1 MSFFKPDF
9 DYKPTDSLYTAHQ
22 PKEYKPLEK
31 MFSGSDL
38 VPFINIF
45 AKQLDDEDL
54 YRFYANICLSFKT
67 SVNVC
72 DSESFLVKFLEAF
85 MFTIRKTFPDMESS
99 DIDELTEK
107 INQLN
112 KTLAKHLK
120 SGNVENKYLLP
131 LALGL
136 IEAML
141 SYESY

>member
-9 DYKPTDSLYTAHQ
+9 DYKPSESLFTNHESKKYQ
-22 PKEYKPLEK
+22 PLEK
-31 MFSGSDL
+31 IFSGSDL
-38 VPFINIF
+38 TPFVSIF

-54 YRFYANICLSFKT
+54 YRFYTNICLSFKT
-67 SVNVC
+67 SVNVS

-85 MFTIRKTFPDMESS
+85 LFTIQKTFPDMEPS
-99 DIDELTEK
+99 DFDELKEK
-107 INQLN
+107 IYQLN
-112 KTLAKHLK
+112 KTLAKILK

-141 SYESY
+141 SYKSY